1 MERLSSSSQ
10 SWITFRVSAAERES
24 LSDTDVAKGD
34 SKRQESK
41 KFEGRSKTER
51 YRFSCGT
58 VVAVVLLL
66 GGSVAM
72 VARFSSRDSLLFNF
86 LVTKGDFS
94 FSSVG

>member
-10 SWITFRVSAAERES
+10 SWITFRVSAAGRES
-24 LSDTDVAKGD
+24 LSDIDVAKGD

-51 YRFSCGT
+51 CRFSCGT
-58 VVAVVLLL
+58 VVAVVLLR

-72 VARFSSRDSLLFNF
+72 VARFSSQQRLAILYCS
-86 LVTKGDFS
+86 TS
-94 FSSVG
+94 W